1 MRNIMVTVIALLRK
15 IVVAVIVSLTLLFAQ
30 VFYILIIKDM
40 IFLSSAFRY

>member
-1 MRNIMVTVIALLRK
+1 MRNIMVAVIALLRK